1 MTFAFTIKF
10 KTDAADEAAGVTES
24 ERDILDGMHTKYHPW
39 QRSFASLNPPSKY
52 QEYPEIRDSDMRNLK
67 QLPFF
72 KMPFERLKQGEAG
85 LKKGDTNS
93 AYVMDGASVDGLL
106 NPLPLDLKSEEY
118 AKALQDLD
126 AELKKRSDYAA
137 TSRGMLDPRVHLN
150 PIETETMLPTGTR
163 WVPQMTPSAKRAAL
177 ARSGSV
183 PVDSVPAVVR
193 SASVTPDVK
202 ATTTTT
208 ETQVDA
214 QTGKQTTTTTESQVD
229 AKTGTETT
237 VITTSDGS
245 TKAAEVTV
253 QEPAK
258 PGRKWYYLWL
268 A

>member
-1 MTFAFTIKF
+1 LNVESHLQDFNRHLCLSSKS
-10 KTDAADEAAGVTES
+10 DAADEAAGVTAS

-52 QEYPEIRDSDMRNLK
+52 QEYPEVSDSDMRNLK

-72 KMPFERLKQGEAG
+72 KMPLERLKQGEAG
-85 LKKGDTNS
+85 LKKGDKNS

-106 NPLPLDLKSEEY
+106 NPLPLDLKSEDY

-126 AELKKRSDYAA
+126 AELKKRSDYPA

-150 PIETETMLPTGTR
+150 PIETETMLPMGTR
-163 WVPQMTPSAKRAAL
+163 WVPQMSPSAKKAAL
-177 ARSGSV
+177 ARAGSV

-202 ATTTTT
+202 VTTTTT
-208 ETQVDA
+208 ET
-214 QTGKQTTTTTESQVD
+214 EVD

-237 VITTSDGS
+237 VTTTSDGS
-245 TKAAEVTV
+245 SKAAEVTV